1 MGGGDTLD
9 PRRAVEVVGM
19 LEPRIV
25 VPMHYR
31 HDGLSGELA
40 ETLEPIERFLKELG
54 VSIPE
59 PQDTLKLSKSSLPE
73 ETQVMLLKVSQ

>member
-1 MGGGDTLD
+1 
-9 PRRAVEVVGM
+9 
-19 LEPRIV
+19 
-25 VPMHYR
+25 MHYR
-31 HDGLSGELA
+31 HDGLNGELA